1 MFKKILNFLLLSS
14 ITSAIFMLFFA
25 CSVGLGESV
34 DTEVPKIEISYPPAS
49 SPVRD
54 WFYLAGTA
62 SDDKGV
68 ASVSVSAENIST
80 NEITDLGTFTPE
92 KDGTW
97 AVKINEK
104 DSAENY
110 KLKDGTYTFCVIAK
124 DTSSQK
130 SAPAYRTIEVDN
142 TPPVFVI
149 KNPGTIKAE
158 KPSAFG
164 SILKIVGAAADDHDI
179 YELSLAV
186 YDNPAMEGEPKA
198 VISEKNVDKTD
209 GINVTLARY
218 NLAVDSGGGYEAVDE
233 LHNNYLKIYDAVGG
247 GNQNF
252 FASVTLKDSAGVWQD
267 YTKNQPSSVGNST
280 NGGLYLNDS
289 VYETLMGK
297 KSKYGLSAADFMR
310 LLNGT
315 YKNTAVSASSEE
327 RTAATAQASLD
338 DEAKKEILKILGER
352 KTETSKTPLA
362 FSLNK
367 NANPTYTVMGFSFD
381 SSAES
386 IANLGGHKAA
396 KQNSLTFKA
405 QAGLDGAYV
414 KPTTLKI
421 YLFGPYENG
430 FCTAEKLEEI
440 YSDPDLFYERSIKTA
455 KESAKAANGGTEPSE
470 ELVAGFAKAQILKDY
485 SSSGASTAETFS
497 ESIEL
502 PSFIT
507 KGKYY
512 LLAAT
517 GEDEDGVKLMTSYY
531 YGFVGESAGT
541 PPAVS
546 ITGFADGVM
555 KNSVSKIEVSGT
567 LKSEETELA
576 GVAYSVVVFDEI
588 ASKTVGTITGEVS
601 SDNFN
606 LDSKRLSA
614 LWKVQDILKGTLSY
628 ENGYAAFEPENR
640 NRFKYTVTVTG
651 KDTTGLVSKDTRSFT
666 VDRKVPEIKI
676 NDITPV
682 AKKETAADGTVSKYI
697 VNGKIKF
704 STVVTDT
711 NLKNVKVTVTDG
723 TKSETLFEGNSS
735 TIEKVI
741 DTTKYKDENFL
752 TFKVEAE
759 DSAEN
764 TAVSSKTDVWVSQ
777 QTDMPEIKFTNGKS
791 AEELGGSGWANV
803 TNGQNVFGIENNNS
817 ANFTITDDDGLSLVR
832 VTVFDENQ
840 KQIGSEGAVS
850 VADAQLQ
857 AQPDSE
863 TAKES
868 AANPVEYKVSGG
880 STSYALAYKLP
891 QKAGKYIIKLEVQD
905 IGYKSVSDTNNITT
919 AENYIL
925 VSEGNISISL
935 TNAENKEENKF
946 VISNNE
952 SLVKASVD
960 TIISGTVSLS
970 SLDKLTNIERYAMQK
985 KSVDNEETWEIVGE
999 AVAKYK
1005 LTETETNLVK
1015 ITAKEETGKIVW
1027 KDTIAA
1033 SDIKDGVQHYYY
1045 KVTDMS
1051 GASAAV
1057 ELVLKG
1063 DGEKPSI
1070 SKDETEKYEWK
1081 TSSSVKLSVVVADP
1095 KGSAD
1100 GSMASGINGVT
1111 YSYGVGEGKISGE
1124 LARGKACDNKGNE
1137 NAPNKNFYKYSTTI
1151 QLNETSG
1158 TQVIFSVEDN
1168 VGNKNSTDIGYKV
1181 DTMAPEKNKL
1191 DIASG
1196 LYKKNTG
1203 SVEVSYAFA
1212 DATSGLSKIEFCT
1225 NNKFTNSKTYKVIP
1239 SETEAADFE
1248 VGSKE
1253 YGTAEVPKTISIL
1266 LSDLN
1271 DGEYKIYARVT
1282 DVAGNVSEIFETDN
1296 LFTVDNTS
1304 PVVKITSHTKE
1315 STEKNPLNKVVT
1327 FNGIV
1332 NELNLPENAT
1342 PILYA
1347 YKEKWQLITSI
1358 ETKLEAQSW
1367 SLTFDTNPKD
1377 PDSVLYDLKPDT
1389 LIPFQV
1395 VFTDKA
1401 GNSNFMETETTSGYF
1416 NINQISDLPIITF
1429 SDITDFE
1436 GSVISRSSFKG
1447 FVSDDDGDVKGLW
1460 YIDSSNYDSEKLPSE
1475 GNANGWKKIDVAT
1488 TTGDWEITLEKE
1500 GGNSFEFCAID
1511 NAGTVFDT
1519 RNNSAYN
1526 RPILKVGTKTQPAP
1540 QSIKLTYDKTP
1551 PAVKVSYAHDAGF
1564 ENASSLFGPNESV
1577 YIKAVVTEA
1586 VGLNSEY
1593 PIVLEIAGISRTANA
1608 TVTSI
1613 KNEEGN
1619 VIGYTYTFDGISIK
1633 DIAANGSA
1641 QIAVTAKDK
1650 AGLEGKGIEQ
1660 ITIDAEAPTVKIV
1673 SPTTA
1678 VSDAITGAVTIKGI
1692 AQDNAS
1698 SISRVQYLIPTVAQ
1712 AKLEKTVENFK
1723 AANWKDIGNSGSWE
1737 IQFASGAAESPDSIL
1752 YYVGAKENNTNVYA
1766 VEQYGS
1772 DEENL
1777 WKVPVYFQVTDSC
1790 GNSAVRATYKDS
1802 NSNEEKT
1809 LFVIVDPDGGKP
1821 KAWINSP
1828 EEGSTTS
1835 GLVTIYGGASDDISV
1850 DKVQI
1855 QIDANGDGNFDSADY
1870 TLLNS
1875 ASGIWAGT
1883 EANQNL
1889 GGSASDWWISANGT
1903 NSWKRAIDTDKIAKS
1918 SDGKKYLRFRVRAY
1932 DGDTPTPQT
1941 RGWSKVVSVNI
1952 DSEVPVIKDLKVVQ
1966 FGAGV
1971 TADSSAVT
1979 GLTPITEREYI
1990 SGMYISNI
1998 MEKSNGI
2005 FYLVG
2010 TVTDNQQVK
2019 TITFEKQTTSSS
2031 VPNIDLG
2038 ISKEVSNPTASY
2050 NLCVPLKT
2058 EQSGQIYYI
2067 IKAFD
2072 DNTGET
2078 TQSIVINIDSTKP
2091 GMFITGGSESLNIG
2105 ENLRLKSLGK
2115 NLGTDSSNSTVVN
2128 SNSYF
2133 TFGDIVNEA
2142 GSGLAYIVATF
2153 ERNGSVDGKRI
2164 YNPMQDNTKLA
2175 LASNETEASA
2185 RSIPYICEEGFA
2197 IQKFD
2202 VTRDDEYSIKATAF
2216 TQSAILPFIQ
2226 KGGLVR
2232 IAGTYC
2238 LITDFNKTDG
2248 TITLSKSVS
2257 TDFKKAEL
2265 IFAQVIDHQIV
2276 ETPKTDG
2283 GVENDDGDGMVETIT
2298 QTGSS
2303 YNWTASIVSTKIP
2316 DGPITI
2322 HVVAIDNAGNTNYG
2336 YVKTKVENN
2345 RPRIAKVMLATDLNG
2360 NNKFDYDADSAPETG
2375 SKNETLNNRTADGA
2389 EFGEFSFYSAMDS
2402 NSINLK
2408 SEVELKSRSFNVIGG
2423 LAILPEFVGGN
2434 GDIYYVK
2441 KYSNSQ
2447 TSTDYTQISTG
2458 TTSSDLVKMTSNS
2471 TLTGSMADFQYK
2483 FADKDTNPSGVT
2495 YKDLIS
2501 KKGGIILNSVPKEY
2515 ISFTFWDSTEETTPG
2530 TDSQWTHLKIPV
2542 TVLSEEKKAPNPTIT
2557 PFYWKSKSE
2566 NSVEKDS
2573 YGNLL
2578 GHIELEGDLTSE
2590 LMSAYGDTDGDTD
2603 SLKKPK
2609 VSGKIKIEGTV
2620 TDNVRISSIKMGFD
2634 DLFSSTVLA
2643 NYKGG
2648 SWQTVSPLPTGV
2660 ISFTAQD
2667 VSISQKGHEAKYTLV
2682 VDTEKLEGVAGK
2694 DKNITI
2700 SATDW
2705 KSNTSVAGTTQT
2717 IASAKTARYTV
2728 DVVPYVTQVWTDLS
2742 EFYRSAPSVYARS
2755 AKGKY
2760 PVNENETV
2768 TLKGYNLGTSL
2779 KVALN
2784 GSELT
2789 GSALSYNIGKTAK
2802 SGKLEVSVGDI
2813 KAVNNLNND
2822 TVEYNLQPN
2831 GVNNNILNDNLEF
2844 DVWQFKA
2851 AATAKNGPILQPH
2864 MRIGP
2869 SGELGFSYANAT
2881 LYFNMPGKASNS
2893 TTYGQTPFGRNFGG
2907 FTQNT
2912 FTYDS
2917 NGNAYGVAL
2926 CPDTSGETGMSANL
2940 QFFSRTS
2947 GLHEGE
2953 GGGDLNNNYYNQN
2966 YARRIE
2972 NTSIKLDGSSI
2983 SQHINRILS
2992 PSMATYTES
3001 GTTYV
3006 YVAYYDELS
3015 KQVRF
3020 RVGSVGISENDIGMG
3035 LVDLAGSNVTGRVA
3049 GSNDGPKLNKNTT
3062 RDSISGYNTSSSPS
3076 VETINV
3082 ASVTSDIYVRVK
3094 SSYNYNHI
3102 YSWNGYST
3110 SSYPGDTMTLVNGY
3124 YIYKMP
3130 SASSTSLILNDGTNQ
3145 TGNLS
3150 ISSSGVYE
3158 WNGSSLEKMTSGT
3171 ISYQTPASSMP
3182 SYDGYKYCHVVAASG
3197 VSGGTAEYASA
3208 TSKRAGQY
3216 VAVGSLSDGTAV
3228 MAWYDSG
3235 SGRLALSY
3243 NESPRTAQT
3252 TLAGGTATWQ
3262 NNSYYVS
3269 DSDIRAGTHVSMAI
3283 DKADGVHLAYY
3294 SASGGDLYYSYI
3306 ANPKQKTVTRSVIV
3320 DSYGSVGT
3328 YPMIDV
3334 AKDSENGNFIPYISF
3349 RCESNSDTTA
3359 SVKIAYP
3366 VNWGE
3371 AGNVLNGVDSDDRY
3385 TGDWEV
3391 SVVPTDNTPLT
3402 DYTNIGMKKNPS
3414 GVKTVFATGA
3424 DISQAWAATFAVS
3437 DSTTVYGNGTSNPVV
3452 SYAVSENGVLEMAQK
3467 K

>member
-34 DTEVPKIEISYPPAS
+34 DTEVPKIEITYPPAS

-110 KLKDGTYTFCVIAK
+110 KLKDGTYTFCVITK
-124 DTSSQK
+124 DTSNQK

-186 YDNPAMEGEPKA
+186 YDNSAMEGEPKA

-218 NLAVDSGGGYEAVDE
+218 NLAVDSGEAAADE

-327 RTAATAQASLD
+327 RTAATTQASLD

-555 KNSVSKIEVSGT
+555 KNSVSKIELSGT

-601 SDNFN
+601 SDNFS

-614 LWKVQDILKGTLSY
+614 SWEVQDILKGTLSY
-628 ENGYAAFEPENR
+628 ENGYAAFEPEDGK
-640 NRFKYTVTVTG
+640 RFKYTVTVTG

-735 TIEKVI
+735 TIEKEI

-777 QTDMPEIKFTNGKS
+777 KTDMPEIKFTNGKS

-832 VTVFDENQ
+832 VTVFDENK

-863 TAKES
+863 DAKES

-1282 DVAGNVSEIFETDN
+1282 DVAGNVSGIFETDN

-1315 STEKNPLNKVVT
+1315 STGKNPLNKVVT
-1327 FNGIV
+1327 FSGIV

-1367 SLTFDTNPKD
+1367 SLTFDTNPKA

-1401 GNSNFMETETTSGYF
+1401 GNSNFMETETTSGCFY
-1416 NINQISDLPIITF
+1416 INQISDLPIITF

-1488 TTGDWEITLEKE
+1488 TTGDWKITLEKE

-1660 ITIDAEAPTVKIV
+1660 ITIDTEAPTIKIV
-1673 SPTTA
+1673 SPTA
-1678 VSDAITGAVTIKGI
+1678 SISDAITGAVTIKGI

-1698 SISRVQYLIPTVAQ
+1698 LISKVEYLIPTIDQVE
-1712 AKLEKTVENFK
+1712 LLKTTGNISTG
-1723 AANWKDIGNSGSWE
+1723 WKEVGNSGSWE

-1752 YYVGAKENNTNVYA
+1752 YYVHGDNQSIYA
-1766 VEQYGS
+1766 VEKYGS
-1772 DEENL
+1772 DTENM
-1777 WKVPVYFQVTDSC
+1777 WKVPIYFRVTDSC
-1790 GNSAVRATYKDS
+1790 GNIGIRTTYKDS
-1802 NSNEEKT
+1802 NSDNEKE
-1809 LFVIVDPDGGKP
+1809 LYVLADPDGGKP
-1821 KAWINSP
+1821 RVWVNSP
-1828 EEGSTTS
+1828 EEESTTS
-1835 GLVTIYGGASDDISV
+1835 GLVTIYGGASDDVSV
-1850 DKVQI
+1850 KCVQI
-1855 QIDANGDGNFDSADY
+1855 QIDANGDGNFDSEDFD
-1870 TLLNS
+1870 LINS
-1875 ASGIWAGT
+1875 DTGNWVGT
-1883 EANQNL
+1883 DAKL
-1889 GGSASDWWISANGT
+1889 YIGGNASDWWITANGT
-1903 NSWKRAIDTDKIAKS
+1903 NSWKRAINTDNIIAS
-1918 SDGKKYLRFRVRAY
+1918 ADGKMYLRFRVRSY
-1932 DGDTPTPQT
+1932 DFEDKT
-1941 RGWSKVVSVNI
+1941 RGWSNPIKVNI
-1952 DSEVPVIKDLKVVQ
+1952 DNNAPVIKDLKVVQ
-1966 FGAGV
+1966 FGTEV
-1971 TADSSAVT
+1971 TADSSNVSN
-1979 GLTPITEREYI
+1979 LTPITEREYI
-1990 SGMYISNI
+1990 SGMYVSHK
-1998 MEKSNGI
+1998 MEKANGT

-2010 TVTDNQQVK
+2010 KISDNMQVK
-2019 TITFEKQTTSSS
+2019 DVIFNKLQTSSS
-2031 VPNIDLG
+2031 LPSIDLG
-2038 ISKEVSNPTASY
+2038 ISDISNNKTSEY
-2050 NLCVPLKT
+2050 NLCIPLKT
-2058 EQSGQIYYI
+2058 DSSGQIYYS
-2067 IKAFD
+2067 IKAKD

-2078 TQSIVINIDSTKP
+2078 SQTIIINIDSTKP
-2091 GMFITGGSESLNIG
+2091 GMFTTGGSLSEDIG
-2105 ENLRLKSLGK
+2105 DKLRLKSLGK
-2115 NLGTDSSNSTVVN
+2115 NLGTNSGNSTVVN
-2128 SNSYF
+2128 SNNFF
-2133 TFGDIVNEA
+2133 TFGDIVSES

-2153 ERNGSVDGKRI
+2153 ERNGSSDGKRI
-2164 YNPMQDNTKLA
+2164 YNPMDSNTKLS
-2175 LASNETEASA
+2175 LASSESESY
-2185 RSIPYICEEGFA
+2185 SDGKPYICEEGFA
-2197 IQKFD
+2197 IQKVD
-2202 VTRDDEYSIKATAF
+2202 VERPSEDSIKSSTFAETSTAV
-2216 TQSAILPFIQ
+2216 FIQ
-2226 KGGLVR
+2226 KGGLIR

-2238 LITDFNKTDG
+2238 LITNFDKTNG
-2248 TITLSKSVS
+2248 IITLSKSVS
-2257 TDFKKAEL
+2257 NKFKTAEL
-2265 IFAQVIDHQIV
+2265 IFGQVIDHQIV
-2276 ETPKTDG
+2276 ETPKDVG
-2283 GVENDDGDGMVETIT
+2283 GEENGDVVVENDDGDGMVETIT

-2375 SKNETLNNRTADGA
+2375 RKNETLNNRTADGA

-2434 GDIYYVK
+2434 GDISYM
-2441 KYSNSQ
+2441 
-2447 TSTDYTQISTG
+2447 TSTGLKKLVSK
-2458 TTSSDLVKMTSNS
+2458 SD
-2471 TLTGSMADFQYK
+2471 LTGSTTK
-2483 FADKDTNPSGVT
+2483 FANKGTNPPGVT
-2495 YKDLIS
+2495 YADLIS
-2501 KKGGIILNSVPKEY
+2501 EKGGIVLDSDDAELQDFM
-2515 ISFTFWDSTEETTPG
+2515 SFTFWDSTEETTPG
-2530 TDSQWTHLKIPV
+2530 TDSQWTLLKIPV
-2542 TVLSEEKKAPNPTIT
+2542 TVLSSETEKPVPTIT
-2557 PFYWKSKSE
+2557 PFYWKNSTE
-2566 NSVEKDS
+2566 NSVYIDGGIK
-2573 YGNLL
+2573 
-2578 GHIELEGDLTSE
+2578 GHIELEDDWKNASGYVS
-2590 LMSAYGDTDGDTD
+2590 SDTTGEYD
-2603 SLKKPK
+2603 SDPK

-2620 TDNVRISSIKMGFD
+2620 TDNVRLGSISMGFE
-2634 DLFSSTVLA
+2634 DLFDSSTLA
-2643 NYKGG
+2643 EYKAGE
-2648 SWQTVSPLPTGV
+2648 WEVSLPAKV
-2660 ISFTAQD
+2660 KEAVVRFEVND

-2682 VDTEKLEGVAGK
+2682 VDTEKLTGVAGK
-2694 DKNITI
+2694 DKKIVIT
-2700 SATDW
+2700 ATDW
-2705 KSNTSVAGTTQT
+2705 NNNPSVEGTAQT
-2717 IASAKTARYTV
+2717 TENAKPAMYRV
-2728 DVVPYVTQVWTDLS
+2728 DVVPYVTEIVTNLS
-2742 EFYRSAPSVYARS
+2742 SYSLDNPSVYARS
-2755 AKGKY
+2755 SVGSY
-2760 PVNENETV
+2760 PVYEGEEIEI
-2768 TLKGYNLGTSL
+2768 KGYNLGQGNASVTI
-2779 KVALN
+2779 N
-2784 GSELT
+2784 
-2789 GSALSYNIGKTAK
+2789 GKTVK
-2802 SGKLEVSVGDI
+2802 LDSGNKMKVDSSVSSGTVSVSVEGI
-2813 KAVNNLNND
+2813 SAVNNLNKND
-2822 TVEYNLQPN
+2822 AIGSYSGSASDNDYANCYNRQPN
-2831 GVNNNILNDNLEF
+2831 GVNNNLLTDDLSL
-2844 DVWQFKA
+2844 DVWNFKTA
-2851 AATAKNGPILQPH
+2851 ASPIGSSANYVHMKVGPYLSNDSANSG
-2864 MRIGP
+2864 RIG
-2869 SGELGFSYANAT
+2869 FSFKNAIG
-2881 LYFNMPGKASNS
+2881 YFNMPGQKSGNS
-2893 TTYGQTPFGRNFGG
+2893 YTVTNNSVDLYVNSSLDYIAIHHWGNSDKNKTEVPISLGSAVSYKGGSYYHISFSSSDLDITSSGDTTLQFLLTKEVGKYTNQTGNCMITSVGCYVIDSVPSGTISPTTEYRTSTVGNKVFSQTRFGTNFGG
-2907 FTQNT
+2907 FNHNT
-2912 FTYDS
+2912 FAFDKNGYTY
-2917 NGNAYGVAL
+2917 GAAQ
-2926 CPDTSGETGMSANL
+2926 CPDTSGQAGMSANF
-2940 QFFSRTS
+2940 QFFSRGVS
-2947 GLHEGE
+2947 DESSDYHGL
-2953 GGGDLNNNYYNQN
+2953 NFNYFNVTN
-2966 YARRIE
+2966 GRRIE
-2972 NTSIKLDGSSI
+2972 NTSYYKNSI
-2983 SQHINRILS
+2983 VYTDENRVQN
-2992 PSMATYTES
+2992 PEMATYVSDSTS
-3001 GTTYV
+3001 YV
-3006 YVAYYDELS
+3006 YLAYYDHGLDMI
-3015 KQVRF
+3015 KF
-3020 RVGSVGISENDIGMG
+3020 RVGSVGSSANSIGLGLQDLDKFTSNRHSENDANKIC
-3035 LVDLAGSNVTGRVA
+3035 DS
-3049 GSNDGPKLNKNTT
+3049 NKNLK
-3062 RDSISGYNTSSSPS
+3062 DSL
-3076 VETINV
+3076 
-3082 ASVTSDIYVRVK
+3082 D
-3094 SSYNYNHI
+3094 
-3102 YSWNGYST
+3102 ST
-3110 SSYPGDTMTLVNGY
+3110 YEGD
-3124 YIYKMP
+3124 
-3130 SASSTSLILNDGTNQ
+3130 Q
-3145 TGNLS
+3145 GN
-3150 ISSSGVYE
+3150 
-3158 WNGSSLEKMTSGT
+3158 
-3171 ISYQTPASSMP
+3171 A
-3182 SYDGYKYCHVVAASG
+3182 YKYVTKIANRGASP
-3197 VSGGTAEYASA
+3197 
-3208 TSKRAGQY
+3208 Y
-3216 VAVGSLSDGTAV
+3216 VAVGALPTDGTAV
-3228 MAWYDSG
+3228 VVWYDKNEQ
-3235 SGRLALSY
+3235 ALKMKSAAF
-3243 NESPRTAQT
+3243 S
-3252 TLAGGTATWQ
+3252 
-3262 NNSYYVS
+3262 SVKS
-3269 DSDIRAGTHVSMAI
+3269 DSVSWTAPSTISTIGGKYVSMATDEAGGI
-3283 DKADGVHLAYY
+3283 HLAYL
-3294 SASGGDLYYSYI
+3294 SNSGANLYYTYMSSVSATPVTMLVDAYQDVGDRCMI
-3306 ANPKQKTVTRSVIV
+3306 TVGRESTSK
-3320 DSYGSVGT
+3320 
-3328 YPMIDV
+3328 PW
-3334 AKDSENGNFIPYISF
+3334 IPYISYK
-3349 RCESNSDTTA
+3349 SNYA
-3359 SVKIAYP
+3359 SHTKIAYP
-3366 VNWGE
+3366 VFASDASSSTLPS
-3371 AGNVLNGVDSDDRY
+3371 AGIVDGTEKYAGAWNVSLVPDTNLSIDD
-3385 TGDWEV
+3385 TV
-3391 SVVPTDNTPLT
+3391 SVGVNKDWASN
-3402 DYTNIGMKKNPS
+3402 S
-3414 GVKTVFATGA
+3414 GVMYVFPTGETQKASDTGVYALCDAT
-3424 DISQAWAATFAVS
+3424 I
-3437 DSTTVYGNGTSNPVV
+3437 VYGNGTKNPVMG
-3452 SYAVSENGVLEMAQK
+3452 YAIEDGTIQMAQK

>member
-34 DTEVPKIEISYPPAS
+34 DTEVPKIEITYPPAS

-110 KLKDGTYTFCVIAK
+110 KLKDGTYTFCVITK
-124 DTSSQK
+124 DTSNQK

-218 NLAVDSGGGYEAVDE
+218 NLAVDSGGGYEAADE

-327 RTAATAQASLD
+327 RTAATTQASLD

-381 SSAES
+381 SSSES

-430 FCTAEKLEEI
+430 FCTAEKLKEI
-440 YSDPDLFYERSIKTA
+440 YSDPDLFYENSIKNA
-455 KESAKAANGGTEPSE
+455 KES
-470 ELVAGFAKAQILKDY
+470 AKAQILKDY

-502 PSFIT
+502 PSSIT

-555 KNSVSKIEVSGT
+555 KNSVSKIKVSGT

-588 ASKTVGTITGEVS
+588 DSKTVGTITGEVS
-601 SDNFN
+601 SENFS

-614 LWKVQDILKGTLSY
+614 LWEVQDILKGTLSY
-628 ENGYAAFEPENR
+628 ENDYAAFEPEDGK
-640 NRFKYTVTVTG
+640 RFKYTVTVTG

-723 TKSETLFEGNSS
+723 TKSEAFEGNSS
-735 TIEKVI
+735 TIEKEI

-777 QTDMPEIKFTNGKS
+777 KTDMPEIKFTNGKS
-791 AEELGGSGWANV
+791 AEELGGSEWANV

-863 TAKES
+863 NAKES

-880 STSYALAYKLP
+880 STSYALSYKLP

-935 TNAENKEENKF
+935 TNAENKEKNKF

-985 KSVDNEETWEIVGE
+985 KSVGDEKTWEIVGE

-1015 ITAKEETGKIVW
+1015 ITAEEETGKIVW

-1051 GASAAV
+1051 GTSAAV

-1070 SKDETEKYEWK
+1070 SRDETEKYEWK
-1081 TSSSVKLSVVVADP
+1081 TSSSVKLSVVVADS

-1111 YSYGVGEGKISGE
+1111 YSYGKISGE

-1158 TQVIFSVEDN
+1158 TQVNFSVEDN

-1282 DVAGNVSEIFETDN
+1282 DVAGNVSGIFETDN

-1315 STEKNPLNKVVT
+1315 STGKNPLNKVVT
-1327 FNGIV
+1327 FSGIV

-1342 PILYA
+1342 PVLYA

-1367 SLTFDTNPKD
+1367 SLTFDTNPKA

-1395 VFTDKA
+1395 VFKDKA
-1401 GNSNFMETETTSGYF
+1401 GNSNFMETETTSGCFY
-1416 NINQISDLPIITF
+1416 INQISDLPIITF

-1488 TTGDWEITLEKE
+1488 TTGDWKITLEKE

-1660 ITIDAEAPTVKIV
+1660 ITIDTEAPTVKIV

-1971 TADSSAVT
+1971 TADSSTVT

-1998 MEKSNGI
+1998 MEKSNGT

-2038 ISKEVSNPTASY
+2038 ISKEVSNPTDSY

-2345 RPRIAKVMLATDLNG
+2345 RPRIAKVLLGTDLNEDG
-2360 NNKFDYDADSAPETG
+2360 YYDWNASEAPVTTGDSEKDT
-2375 SKNETLNNRTADGA
+2375 KNGKA
-2389 EFGEFSFYSAMDS
+2389 FGEFSYFSALNSKSGKAQSDVTLDS
-2402 NSINLK
+2402 S
-2408 SEVELKSRSFNVIGG
+2408 SFKVISG
-2423 LAILPEFVGGN
+2423 LCIIPEFVGGN
-2434 GDIYYVK
+2434 KGLAYILENPSDLAKATYKSGDVV
-2441 KYSNSQ
+2441 SEM
-2447 TSTDYTQISTG
+2447 TSKNNIISKVNNKGSYGIEKQISDFGGVEITEL
-2458 TTSSDLVKMTSNS
+2458 TSGN
-2471 TLTGSMADFQYK
+2471 
-2483 FADKDTNPSGVT
+2483 
-2495 YKDLIS
+2495 IS
-2501 KKGGIILNSVPKEY
+2501 I
-2515 ISFTFWDSTEETTPG
+2515 TFWDETEETEQG
-2530 TDSQWTHLKIPV
+2530 KDSQWALLKIPV
-2542 TVLSEEKKAPNPTIT
+2542 QLMSEEDEKPVPTIT
-2557 PFYWKSKSE
+2557 PFYWNGKDD
-2566 NSVEKDS
+2566 NSVYIEDGVAK
-2573 YGNLL
+2573 
-2578 GHIELEGDLTSE
+2578 GHIELESDLPGSF
-2590 LMSAYGDTDGDTD
+2590 D
-2603 SLKKPK
+2603 KKSGIYDRDPK
-2609 VSGKIKIEGTV
+2609 VSGYIKIEGSV
-2620 TDNVRISSIKMGFD
+2620 SDNVRIKSIDMGFGRI
-2634 DLFSSTVLA
+2634 SSQPLA
-2643 NYKGG
+2643 FYEKGE
-2648 SWQTVSPLPTGV
+2648 WEYELPTDGGV
-2660 ISFTAQD
+2660 KS
-2667 VSISQKGHEAKYTLV
+2667 VSVADDYISQEGHKVNYVIVVNSEKIADVAEA
-2682 VDTEKLEGVAGK
+2682 
-2694 DKNITI
+2694 DKEITI
-2700 SATDW
+2700 SAKDW
-2705 KSNTSVAGTTQT
+2705 KGNDGAGNVYR
-2717 IASAKTARYTV
+2717 I
-2728 DVVPYVTQVWTDLS
+2728 DVVPYVTQVWTELS
-2742 EFYRSAPSVYARS
+2742 EYERTYASMNNRAS
-2755 AKGKY
+2755 TGEY
-2760 PVNENETV
+2760 PVRVGEKITLYGWNLSSSTRTV
-2768 TLKGYNLGTSL
+2768 TVGSKKIDTTIVNNNYTDIIRNADSGLQFELPDIASGEVNVEINT
-2779 KVALN
+2779 VPALN
-2784 GSELT
+2784 
-2789 GSALSYNIGKTAK
+2789 NINNDDSHGTAK
-2802 SGKLEVSVGDI
+2802 EISATTDTQ
-2813 KAVNNLNND
+2813 KAIADYSNY
-2822 TVEYNLQPN
+2822 YNRLSN
-2831 GVNNNILNDNLEF
+2831 GQNNNILNDNLKF
-2844 DVWQFKA
+2844 DVWDFK
-2851 AATAKNGPILQPH
+2851 TAVTPEGDSAEFVHMKVGPYMANNDEKSGRIGFSFKNGV
-2864 MRIGP
+2864 G
-2869 SGELGFSYANAT
+2869 
-2881 LYFNMPGKASNS
+2881 YFNMPGYAYNDSSESKLYSHTKLGSA
-2893 TTYGQTPFGRNFGG
+2893 YQG
-2907 FTQNT
+2907 FTYNT
-2912 FTYDS
+2912 FAFDK
-2917 NGNAYGVAL
+2917 NGETYGVAL
-2926 CPDTSGETGMSANL
+2926 NSDTSGRDGMGGNL
-2940 QFFSRTS
+2940 QFFSRAEAYS
-2947 GLHEGE
+2947 YGDYH
-2953 GGGDLNNNYYNQN
+2953 DLNFNYYNN
-2966 YARRIE
+2966 TNARRIE
-2972 NTSIKLDGSSI
+2972 NIFAYKDSKLKSDQKRTQS
-2983 SQHINRILS
+2983 L
-2992 PSMATYTES
+2992 SMATYTDS
-3001 GTTYV
+3001 ADKTYV
-3006 YVAYYDELS
+3006 YNAYYDHLLG
-3015 KQVRF
+3015 QITF
-3020 RVGSVGISENDIGMG
+3020 RVGSVTGKGYKNANNIGLG
-3035 LVDLAGSNVTGRVA
+3035 LQDLIGSVAFLDSNSDYGKIGYDNSMYKVRTSTDSSYEGNVTGEPAYKYV
-3049 GSNDGPKLNKNTT
+3049 SK
-3062 RDSISGYNTSSSPS
+3062 ISGITGTAGYVSVGVLQSSDPGRAVIVWYDEGNRSLKM
-3076 VETINV
+3076 
-3082 ASVTSDIYVRVK
+3082 ASVSLSEIK
-3094 SSYNYNHI
+3094 SGI
-3102 YSWNGYST
+3102 NGNAWT
-3110 SSYPGDTMTLVNGY
+3110 AT
-3124 YIYKMP
+3124 
-3130 SASSTSLILNDGTNQ
+3130 
-3145 TGNLS
+3145 
-3150 ISSSGVYE
+3150 
-3158 WNGSSLEKMTSGT
+3158 T
-3171 ISYQTPASSMP
+3171 ISTKGGQYVQMAIDSKDGIHLAYMSNSGADLYYAYMP
-3182 SYDGYKYCHVVAASG
+3182 SYDS
-3197 VSGGTAEYASA
+3197 SSITEI
-3208 TSKRAGQY
+3208 
-3216 VAVGSLSDGTAV
+3216 L
-3228 MAWYDSG
+3228 
-3235 SGRLALSY
+3235 
-3243 NESPRTAQT
+3243 
-3252 TLAGGTATWQ
+3252 
-3262 NNSYYVS
+3262 
-3269 DSDIRAGTHVSMAI
+3269 
-3283 DKADGVHLAYY
+3283 
-3294 SASGGDLYYSYI
+3294 
-3306 ANPKQKTVTRSVIV
+3306 V
-3320 DSYGSVGT
+3320 DSKNDVGDNCS
-3328 YPMIDV
+3328 IDV
-3334 AKDSENGNFIPYISF
+3334 GREDESSPWIPIISYK
-3349 RCESNSDTTA
+3349 SNEGTKT
-3359 SVKIAYP
+3359 KIAYP
-3366 VNWGE
+3366 VAFDDNGKPKAGATSGGFFTGNW
-3371 AGNVLNGVDSDDRY
+3371 AVSMLPTKNKSTNDQINVGLNKDWSNGVIHEFTKRTDDTSSY
-3385 TGDWEV
+3385 TPKGPYAIC
-3391 SVVPTDNTPLT
+3391 S
-3402 DYTNIGMKKNPS
+3402 S
-3414 GVKTVFATGA
+3414 G
-3424 DISQAWAATFAVS
+3424 IL
-3437 DSTTVYGNGTSNPVV
+3437 YGNGTKNPVV
-3452 SYAVSENGVLEMAQK
+3452 GYAISSGSIEMAQK

>member
-14 ITSAIFMLFFA
+14 ICSAIFMLFFA

-34 DTEVPKIEISYPPAS
+34 DTEVPKIEITYPPAS
-49 SPVRD
+49 RAVRD
-54 WFYLAGTA
+54 WFLLAGTC

-68 ASVSVSAENIST
+68 DSITVSAENIST
-80 NEITDLGTFTPE
+80 NKTIVIGTVSPA
-92 KDGTW
+92 KDGSW
-97 AVKINEK
+97 SIRINEK
-104 DSAENY
+104 DENGNF
-110 KLKDGTYTFCVIAK
+110 KLKDGTYTFSAVAK
-124 DTSSQK
+124 DSSKQN
-130 SAPAYRTIEVDN
+130 SAPNYRTLEIDN

-149 KNPGTIKAE
+149 KNPGTTNG
-158 KPSAFG
+158 SAPASFG
-164 SILKIVGAAADDHDI
+164 SILKIVGAAADDHEI

-186 YDNPAMEGEPKA
+186 YDSPAMEGEPKA
-198 VISEKNVDKTD
+198 VLSEKNVDKTD

-218 NLAVDSGGGYEAVDE
+218 NIDVENDPSKADE
-233 LHNNYLKIYDAVGG
+233 LHKNYVKLYDVTGG
-247 GNQNF
+247 GDQQF
-252 FASVTLKDSAGVWQD
+252 YASVTLKDSAEVWQD
-267 YTKNQPSSVGNST
+267 SKKSQADSIGNST
-280 NGGLYLNDS
+280 DGALYLNDS
-289 VYETLMGK
+289 VYDKLMGK
-297 KSKYGLSAADFMR
+297 NSEYKLTAADFMK

-315 YKNTAVSASSEE
+315 FNSSAGSADRSAASSSGGVLDEK
-327 RTAATAQASLD
+327 TQA
-338 DEAKKEILKILGER
+338 EILNILSANR
-352 KTETSKTPLA
+352 TDTLKNPVA
-362 FSLNK
+362 FKLNK
-367 NANPTYTVMGFSFD
+367 DANPSYEIMGFAFKSGD
-381 SSAES
+381 
-386 IANLGGHKAA
+386 IATFGSHKAA
-396 KQNSLTFKA
+396 KQSSLTFKA
-405 QAGLDGAYV
+405 SAGRDGTSV
-414 KPTTLKI
+414 KPTSLKV
-421 YLFGPYENG
+421 YLFGPYDS
-430 FCTAEKLEEI
+430 CAAETLEKI
-440 YSDPDLFYERSIKTA
+440 RTDPESFYESSMKEAEEAA
-455 KESAKAANGGTEPSE
+455 KNSMGGGNPTE
-470 ELVAGFAKAQILKDY
+470 ELVAGFSTARIIADY
-485 SSSGASTAETFS
+485 SESGASSTETFT

-502 PSFIT
+502 PNTIT
-507 KGKYY
+507 KGKFYA
-512 LLAAT
+512 LAAS
-517 GEDEDGVKLMTSYY
+517 GEDIDGLSLATQNY

-555 KNSVSKIEVSGT
+555 KNSVSKIKVSGT

-588 ASKTVGTITGEVS
+588 DSKTVGTITGEVS
-601 SDNFN
+601 SENFS

-614 LWKVQDILKGTLSY
+614 LWEVQDILKGTLSY
-628 ENGYAAFEPENR
+628 ENDYAAFEPEDGK
-640 NRFKYTVTVTG
+640 RFKYTVTVTG

-735 TIEKVI
+735 TIEKEI

-752 TFKVEAE
+752 KFKVEAE

-764 TAVSSKTDVWVSQ
+764 MPEPSEADVWISQ
-777 QTDMPEIKFTNGKS
+777 KTDMPEIKFTNGKS
-791 AEELGGSGWANV
+791 AEELGGSEWANV

-817 ANFTITDDDGLSLVR
+817 ANFSLTDDDGINSV
-832 VTVFDENQ
+832 VVSVYDENN
-840 KQIGSEGAVS
+840 KLIGSEGAVS
-850 VADAQLQ
+850 IESAQLQ
-857 AQPDSE
+857 KQENSE
-863 TAKES
+863 NATAS

-1377 PDSVLYDLKPDT
+1377 PDSVLYDLNPDT

-1401 GNSNFMETETTSGYF
+1401 GNSNFMETETTSGCF

-1475 GNANGWKKIDVAT
+1475 GNANGWKKIDVAAT
-1488 TTGDWEITLEKE
+1488 AGDWEITLEKE

-1593 PIVLEIAGISRTANA
+1593 PIVLEIAGVSRTANA

-1660 ITIDAEAPTVKIV
+1660 ITIDTEAPTVKIV

-1971 TADSSAVT
+1971 TADSSTVT

-1998 MEKSNGI
+1998 MEKSNGT

-2038 ISKEVSNPTASY
+2038 ISKEVSNPTDSY

-2375 SKNETLNNRTADGA
+2375 RKNETLNNRTADGA

-2434 GDIYYVK
+2434 GDIWYVE
-2441 KYSNSQ
+2441 KYSNDSS
-2447 TSTDYTQISTG
+2447 STDYTQISTG

-2542 TVLSEEKKAPNPTIT
+2542 TVLSSETEKPVPTIT
-2557 PFYWKSKSE
+2557 PFYWESKSE

-2590 LMSAYGDTDGDTD
+2590 LMLAYEDTV

-2728 DVVPYVTQVWTDLS
+2728 DVVPYVTGIGTELS
-2742 EFYRSAPSVYARS
+2742 AFSRSASSVYARTS
-2755 AKGKY
+2755 TGRY
-2760 PVNENETV
+2760 PLHEDESITFYGFNLGSPSVSPSVSLNGTALKSGEKEVPLSDIVGGSNKATV
-2768 TLKGYNLGTSL
+2768 TIGT
-2779 KVALN
+2779 
-2784 GSELT
+2784 
-2789 GSALSYNIGKTAK
+2789 TAT
-2802 SGKLEVSVGDI
+2802 SGAFTVSVNSLQAI
-2813 KAVNNLNND
+2813 NNMND
-2822 TVEYNLQPN
+2822 NFKEYNQQPN
-2831 GVNNNILNDNLEF
+2831 NVNNNILHDDLYA
-2844 DVWQFKA
+2844 DVWQFKNA
-2851 AATAKNGPILQPH
+2851 AEPINGGAKYVTMKINPKTGVP
-2864 MRIGP
+2864 
-2869 SGELGFSYANAT
+2869 GFSYANSI
-2881 LYFNMPGKASNS
+2881 LYFNMPGYNSSSRNYNDGQWYRGADSKVEGSQYSQIPFGMNYGGFSHNTFAFDNYGYSYGAAMCTDTQSAKASA
-2893 TTYGQTPFGRNFGG
+2893 FF
-2907 FTQNT
+2907 
-2912 FTYDS
+2912 
-2917 NGNAYGVAL
+2917 
-2926 CPDTSGETGMSANL
+2926 
-2940 QFFSRTS
+2940 QFFSREAPLDSSVMDQNMNYVNSMNASRLDSSTVQISSGDNGWVTDTDRIQSIAMETTHASTS
-2947 GLHEGE
+2947 
-2953 GGGDLNNNYYNQN
+2953 
-2966 YARRIE
+2966 AP
-2972 NTSIKLDGSSI
+2972 SS
-2983 SQHINRILS
+2983 ST
-2992 PSMATYTES
+2992 PTYI
-3001 GTTYV
+3001 YM
-3006 YVAYYDELS
+3006 AYYDKS
-3015 KQVRF
+3015 ARQVRF
-3020 RVGSVGISENDIGMG
+3020 RWGTVGATTDSIDGQTNNNVTSTNNAYTQPSSFANRNGYGLDDIVDSIYTGYAQSAKNDGNTRPNSLPDSYIKYSYTKNSGVPIQVVAANGIRGANAAYSSATTYGAGEYVSLAIVDKDSSNPIAVVSWYDSKNMQLCMAYNTSPTTSNNWVSKVVDSNGGINVKIAADSDGGIHFAYYDNKGGSDLKYAYMSSCTATPQIVSVDSFGSVGAKCTI
-3035 LVDLAGSNVTGRVA
+3035 DLA
-3049 GSNDGPKLNKNTT
+3049 KN
-3062 RDSISGYNTSSSPS
+3062 
-3076 VETINV
+3076 
-3082 ASVTSDIYVRVK
+3082 A
-3094 SSYNYNHI
+3094 
-3102 YSWNGYST
+3102 NGKW
-3110 SSYPGDTMTLVNGY
+3110 V
-3124 YIYKMP
+3124 
-3130 SASSTSLILNDGTNQ
+3130 
-3145 TGNLS
+3145 
-3150 ISSSGVYE
+3150 
-3158 WNGSSLEKMTSGT
+3158 
-3171 ISYQTPASSMP
+3171 
-3182 SYDGYKYCHVVAASG
+3182 
-3197 VSGGTAEYASA
+3197 
-3208 TSKRAGQY
+3208 
-3216 VAVGSLSDGTAV
+3216 
-3228 MAWYDSG
+3228 
-3235 SGRLALSY
+3235 
-3243 NESPRTAQT
+3243 
-3252 TLAGGTATWQ
+3252 
-3262 NNSYYVS
+3262 
-3269 DSDIRAGTHVSMAI
+3269 
-3283 DKADGVHLAYY
+3283 
-3294 SASGGDLYYSYI
+3294 
-3306 ANPKQKTVTRSVIV
+3306 
-3320 DSYGSVGT
+3320 
-3328 YPMIDV
+3328 
-3334 AKDSENGNFIPYISF
+3334 PYIGYQM
-3349 RCESNSDTTA
+3349 NAYLGTPLA
-3359 SVKIAYP
+3359 AKIAYLP
-3366 VNWGE
+3366 EGVSSAIPAGVN
-3371 AGNVLNGVDSDDRY
+3371 DKDYY

-3391 SVVPTDNTPLT
+3391 SIVPTS
-3402 DYTNIGMKKNPS
+3402 NIPNDDLINV
-3414 GVKTVFATGA
+3414 GVWRDSNGKAKVFTSNSDWSIGDVAPGQVVSNSTLNVGNAT
-3424 DISQAWAATFAVS
+3424 IVH
-3437 DSTTVYGNGTSNPVV
+3437 GNNTSNPIIG
-3452 SYAVSENGVLEMAQK
+3452 YGIDTGAIEMAQK